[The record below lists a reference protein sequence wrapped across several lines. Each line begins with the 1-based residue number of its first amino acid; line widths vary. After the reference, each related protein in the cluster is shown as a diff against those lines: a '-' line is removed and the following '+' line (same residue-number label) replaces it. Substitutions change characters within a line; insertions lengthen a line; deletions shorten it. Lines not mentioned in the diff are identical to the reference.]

1 MRWRLI
7 RRRLS
12 VSAPR
17 MIVRSHLPWP
27 LRWAVVALVIGFSAA
42 LALWAFEVGKGL
54 AGLPQ
59 SAAAQREELT
69 QLRAEVDRLSR
80 ERDTGQGLA
89 HAADSLI
96 KAERAA
102 QERLAEQVKAL
113 EAENASLRADLAFFE
128 RLLPTTSTDGVAVRA
143 LHASVANAGQLR
155 YQLLI
160 MQAGRAPPEFQGRY
174 ELTLSGTLEGH
185 PWTLAAAGG
194 AHALQFRQYQRA
206 EGVVELPPRAQVRQV
221 QVRVLDAA
229 GGLRAAQT
237 VRL

>member
-27 LRWAVVALVIGFSAA
+27 LRWAVVALMVGFSAA

-59 SAAAQREELT
+59 NAAAQREELAR
-69 QLRAEVDRLSR
+69 LRAEVDRLGR
-80 ERDTGQGLA
+80 ERDAGQGLA

-102 QERLAEQVKAL
+102 QERLAQQVRTL
-113 EAENASLRADLAFFE
+113 EAENADLRADLAFFE
-128 RLLPTTSTDGVAVRA
+128 RLLPTGNAEGVAVRA
-143 LHASVANAGQLR
+143 LQASVAGPGQLR

-160 MQAGRAPPEFQGRY
+160 MQPGRAPAEFHGRY
-174 ELTLSGTLEGH
+174 ELLLSGTLEGR
-185 PWTLAAAGG
+185 PWSLPAAGG
-194 AHALQFRQYQRA
+194 PRPLQFRQYQRA
-206 EGVVELPPRAQVRQV
+206 EGLIEVPPRAQVRQV
-221 QVRVLDAA
+221 QVRVLDSSGA
-229 GGLRAAQT
+229 LRTTQVA
-237 VRL
+237 RL